1 MPRDFPTTATAPAP
15 DAAPT
20 SHAYR
25 EFVGH
30 ELRSPLTAIHTA
42 LAALAEDLGAGEG
55 MRDAVRM
62 LEIAL
67 RNTRRLEDTVN
78 WHLQVLEQNDPA
90 LEPADVPPATAQ
102 GGDEPTG

>member
-1 MPRDFPTTATAPAP
+1 MPRDIAATAPAP
-15 DAAPT
+15 DASPT
-20 SHAYR
+20 SRAYR
-25 EFVGH
+25 EFVCH

-55 MRDAVRM
+55 MLDAARM

-78 WHLQVLEQNDPA
+78 CHLQVLEQNDQA
-90 LEPADVPPATAQ
+90 LEPADVPPTTAQ
-102 GGDEPTG
+102 GGDEPAG